1 MVLIKSISGIRGT
14 LENIPG
20 ESLSDVDIIKF
31 TLAYAHVV
39 ILKNK
44 SRKVI
49 VGRDARFS
57 GDHISSLV
65 SKVLL
70 DEGINVIDIG
80 LVTTPTLGI
89 SVKHNNCSG
98 GIMISASHND
108 EKWNALKLLS
118 NQGEFL
124 SPKIVNKIINNSIVR
139 TPTKNLE
146 KGKYTYY
153 KSALQDHVNL
163 ILDQDF
169 LDIKKIKKMNFSIV
183 VDGINSV
190 GGIAIPYFLSKIGVD
205 NIKEINC
212 NPNGKFAHNPEPL
225 PENISEI
232 CSIIKKGNYDIGLV
246 VDPDADRLCLVDE
259 KGEPFGEEYTLVA
272 AAEFL
277 LSFLGPKNTSSNLS
291 SSLALKVITENYG
304 GVYSAAAVGE
314 INVVEIMKKTNAVIG
329 GEGNGGVIYPNT
341 HYGRDSLIGI
351 ALIISLL
358 TDRNITLSELKKTL
372 PLFSIVK
379 KKLNFTGDIDDVINF
394 FKKEYSKFRLTTIDG
409 VRIDFDN
416 SWVHVRK
423 SNTEPVIRVISE
435 ASNFKKAEGLAN
447 EIIYKLQLI

>member
-20 ESLSDVDIIKF
+20 ESLSDVDIIQF
-31 TLAYAHVV
+31 TLAYAYVV

-44 SRKVI
+44 SSKVI
-49 VGRDARFS
+49 VGRDARSS
-57 GDHISSLV
+57 GVHISSLV
-65 SKVLL
+65 SKVLI
-70 DEGINVIDIG
+70 DEGINVVDIG

-89 SVKHNNCSG
+89 SVKQNNCSG

-124 SPKIVNKIINNSIVR
+124 SPKIVKKIINTPIR
-139 TPTKNLE
+139 TPSKSLK
-146 KGKYTYY
+146 KGSYTHY
-153 KSALQDHVNL
+153 KSALEDHVNL
-163 ILDQDF
+163 VLDQDF
-169 LDIKKIKKMNFSIV
+169 LDIKKIKKKNFSIV

-190 GGIAIPYFLSKIGVD
+190 GGIAIPYFLNKIGI
-205 NIKEINC
+205 NSIKEINC
-212 NPNGKFAHNPEPL
+212 NPNGKFAHNPEPI

-259 KGEPFGEEYTLVA
+259 RGEPFGEEYTLVA

-277 LSFLGPKNTSSNLS
+277 LSFLGSKNTASNLS
-291 SSLALKVITENYG
+291 SSLALKVITENHG

-329 GEGNGGVIYPNT
+329 GEGNGGVIYPKT

-358 TDRNITLSELKKTL
+358 TERNITLSELKKTL
-372 PLFSIVK
+372 PSFSIVK
-379 KKLNFTGDIDDVINF
+379 KKLNFTGEIDDVINF
-394 FKKEYSKFRLTTIDG
+394 FKKDYASFKLTTIDG

-423 SNTEPVIRVISE
+423 SNTEPVVRVISE
-435 ASNFKKAEGLAN
+435 ASNFKKAEALAK
-447 EIIYKLQLI
+447 EIIYKLQLL

>member
-20 ESLSDVDIIKF
+20 ESLSDFDIMQFI
-31 TLAYAHVV
+31 LAYANEV

-49 VGRDARFS
+49 VGRDARVS
-57 GDHISSLV
+57 GNHISSLV
-65 SKVLL
+65 SNVLL
-70 DEGINVIDIG
+70 DQGIDVVDVG
-80 LVTTPTLGI
+80 LVATPTLGI
-89 SVKHNNCSG
+89 SVKYNNCSG

-124 SPKIVNKIINNSIVR
+124 SPNIIKKIIDNSVDI
-139 TPTKNLE
+139 TPTTNLE
-146 KGKYTYY
+146 KGKYSYY
-153 KSALQDHVNL
+153 KDALEDHVNL
-163 ILDQDF
+163 VLNQEF
-169 LDIKKIKKMNFSIV
+169 LDIKKIKNMNFSVV

-190 GGIAIPYFLSKIGVD
+190 GGIAIPYFLTRIGVID
-205 NIKEINC
+205 IKKINC
-212 NPNGKFAHNPEPL
+212 NADGKFAHNPEPL

-232 CSIIKKGNYDIGLV
+232 CSIIKKGNYNIGLV

-259 KGEPFGEEYTLVA
+259 KGKPFGEEYTLVA
-272 AAEFL
+272 AAEFI
-277 LSFLGPKNTSSNLS
+277 LSSLGPQNTSSNLS
-291 SSLALKVITENYG
+291 SSLALKVITEKYG
-304 GVYSAAAVGE
+304 GTYTAAAVGE
-314 INVVEIMKKTNAVIG
+314 INVVETMKKTNAVIG

-351 ALIISLL
+351 ALIMSLL
-358 TDRNITLSELKKTL
+358 ADRNITLSELKKTL
-372 PLFSIVK
+372 PSFSIVK
-379 KKLNFTGDIDDVINF
+379 KKLNFTGNINDVISF
-394 FKKEYSKFRLTTIDG
+394 FKTEYSEYKLTIIDG

-423 SNTEPVIRVISE
+423 SNTEPVVRVISE
-435 ASNFKKAEGLAN
+435 ASNFKKAEGLAKK
-447 EIIYKLQLI
+447 IMYKLQMI